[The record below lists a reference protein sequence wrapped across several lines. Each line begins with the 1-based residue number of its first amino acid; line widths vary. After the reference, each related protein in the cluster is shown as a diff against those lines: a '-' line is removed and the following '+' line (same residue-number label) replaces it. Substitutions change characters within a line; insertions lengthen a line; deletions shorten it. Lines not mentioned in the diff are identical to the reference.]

1 MYISARPSTCKTARN
16 TIFETGDQL
25 FESKDYTK
33 ARPPLR
39 LMITFDPKV
48 NVRLLKSQEN
58 TAETL
63 CHISY
68 GVVDENNWVNI
79 FTIVNVLH
87 STPGTKR
94 S

>member
-1 MYISARPSTCKTARN
+1 M
-16 TIFETGDQL
+16 

-33 ARPPLR
+33 ARPPHR
-39 LMITFDPKV
+39 IMITFDPEV

-58 TAETL
+58 TAEAL
-63 CHISY
+63 CHTSD
-68 GVVDENNWVNI
+68 GVVDKNNWVNI

-87 STPGTKR
+87 ATPGTKH